1 MEQIKKVTLES
12 VTNISEVL
20 STKTKKA
27 SKDQIFYKSLDF
39 LSMNGDK
46 EFIKLYNE
54 IFSKNDFEET
64 LRILNI

>member
-27 SKDQIFYKSLDF
+27 SKDLIFLKSLDF

-54 IFSKNDFEET
+54 TFSNKKFEEALKT
-64 LRILNI
+64 LNI

>member
-20 STKTKKA
+20 SSKTKKA

>member
-27 SKDQIFYKSLDF
+27 SKDLIFLKSLDF

-54 IFSKNDFEET
+54 IFSMNDFEET

>member
-1 MEQIKKVTLES
+1 
-12 VTNISEVL
+12 
-20 STKTKKA
+20 
-27 SKDQIFYKSLDF
+27 
-39 LSMNGDK
+39 MNGDK